1 MTSNLAALNLD
12 DRRPLIFREC
22 RVRFSRMGLAGAL
35 PRWFAPTA
43 GRVVLAVAWSSELT
57 RPERLSASSPGRVA
71 EPSRS
76 SSVSRETA
84 TQAVMLLVIQPH
96 ESPDVTAAGFA
107 SASDSL
113 GPARMQGEGNQ
124 TTPSKRNYPRICA
137 HT

>member
-12 DRRPLIFREC
+12 DGRPLIFHEC

-35 PRWFAPTA
+35 PRWFAPMA
-43 GRVVLAVAWSSELT
+43 GRVVLAIAWSSELT
-57 RPERLSASSPGRVA
+57 QPERPAASSPGRVA

-96 ESPDVTAAGFA
+96 ESSDVTAAGFA
-107 SASDSL
+107 
-113 GPARMQGEGNQ
+113 
-124 TTPSKRNYPRICA
+124 
-137 HT
+137 